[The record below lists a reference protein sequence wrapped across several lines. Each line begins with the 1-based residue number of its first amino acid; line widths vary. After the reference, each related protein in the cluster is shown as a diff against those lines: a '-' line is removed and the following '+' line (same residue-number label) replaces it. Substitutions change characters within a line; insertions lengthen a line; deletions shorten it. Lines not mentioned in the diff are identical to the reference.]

1 MSSFW
6 VVERF
11 EHGKS
16 AGYWDGGS
24 SRSFVPEIDKAVQ
37 FVRKQDAFWA
47 TKGWHWNDTKITEHI
62 MIGALEKTAE
72 PTADPLPHSVITQ
85 TDSLHQCRT
94 CGTYFRAEQVE
105 REKAEREQRAEET
118 VRNAAPDLLSACEH
132 SLRNVESMLHM
143 LPLKADATERLS
155 LEAWGHIL
163 RAAIAR
169 ATGGA
174 S

>member
-1 MSSFW
+1 MISFW

-47 TKGWHWNDTKITEHI
+47 AKGWHWNDTKITEHI

-94 CGTYFRAEQVE
+94 CGTYWRRWRGSGNWSLSDENQVPGKCCDNATDFLEQLVPPCADMPGYAGHCLSCDTWHDCDVAMKCLNPE
-105 REKAEREQRAEET
+105 RTPA
-118 VRNAAPDLLSACEH
+118 
-132 SLRNVESMLHM
+132 
-143 LPLKADATERLS
+143 
-155 LEAWGHIL
+155 
-163 RAAIAR
+163 
-169 ATGGA
+169 
-174 S
+174 